1 MTARSAR
8 EAAAVVAAYDFGR
21 FRRVVDVGGGTGVL
35 LDAIRA
41 ANSQVEGVL
50 FDRPEV
56 AEPAG
61 GIGGDFFVS
70 VPVGG
75 DAYTLSRVLHDWA
88 DPAALQI
95 LRTCR
100 AAMPTGTPL
109 LVVEAVL
116 PARAVDAPA
125 VVRMDATM
133 LLLATGR
140 ERTETEFAQLFAA
153 AGFRLAQA
161 VPAGDVV
168 VLEAR

>member
-1 MTARSAR
+1 
-8 EAAAVVAAYDFGR
+8 
-21 FRRVVDVGGGTGVL
+21 
-35 LDAIRA
+35 
-41 ANSQVEGVL
+41 
-50 FDRPEV
+50 
-56 AEPAG
+56 
-61 GIGGDFFVS
+61 
-70 VPVGG
+70 
-75 DAYTLSRVLHDWA
+75 
-88 DPAALQI
+88 
-95 LRTCR
+95 
-100 AAMPTGTPL
+100 
-109 LVVEAVL
+109 VVEAVL